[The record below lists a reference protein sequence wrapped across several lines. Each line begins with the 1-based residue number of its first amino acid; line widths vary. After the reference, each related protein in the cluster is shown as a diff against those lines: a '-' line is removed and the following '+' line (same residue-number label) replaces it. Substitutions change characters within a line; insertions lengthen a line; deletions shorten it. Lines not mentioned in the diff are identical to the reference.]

1 MLARPNNLYEIDVL
15 IESFL
20 KDHQSGI
27 STIHKIYLNS
37 ADKLSLKAFSV
48 ELMDEL
54 RTGCVTFLNNNSSS
68 IEELNSYLFYIVNAF
83 AKKRAKVPQAKNK
96 TRYLCPG
103 CLFLG
108 GDILV
113 EFINQIFKCEVCADE
128 LKRAT
133 DPKNILFLQTF
144 SRHNKQGYRC
154 KDCNRFIPHPLD
166 QSTVVS
172 CPYFDCCFIGPWSEL
187 KRMHHPSTQSNPENL
202 ILDVVKENGISLHDT
217 LSDDRIDILSQ
228 LEIEEE
234 LDSKVNLLRNI
245 IDIQYNGVPYNSS
258 DFTAK
263 HKMLCYKAFNNILNS
278 YPLEMVNYLLN
289 SSRSGGFQH
298 KIFQEYIRLL
308 EASLPFFFK
317 KNNKLHKVVSLLDE
331 NLNIFEGVSI
341 FNAIVTD
348 KNTIKNG
355 TSEFYIGGRKAKI
368 VKPYYIGKV
377 LNIIDNKTKK
387 SLLSHIK
394 EYSFSLIKVCDIAP
408 GTEVTVSHLRVPPH
422 YQMGGMVYVNRVRKK
437 IIDRAR
443 IIEKEV

>member
-15 IESFL
+15 IENFL

-27 STIHKIYLNS
+27 STIHKIYLNNS
-37 ADKLSLKAFSV
+37 DNLSMKAFTA

-54 RTGCVTFLNNNSSS
+54 RTACVTFLNKNSSV
-68 IEELNSYLFYIVNAF
+68 EDLNSYLFYVVNSF
-83 AKKRAKVPQAKNK
+83 AKKRAKAPQAKTK

-108 GDILV
+108 GDTLV
-113 EFINQIFKCEVCADE
+113 EFANQVFKCEICTDE
-128 LKRAT
+128 LKRT
-133 DPKNILFLQTF
+133 TESKNILFLRTF

-154 KDCNRFIPHPLD
+154 ESCNRFIPHPLD
-166 QSTVVS
+166 QSDIIS
-172 CPYFDCCFIGPWSEL
+172 CPYFDCCFVGPWSEL

-202 ILDVVKENGISLHDT
+202 ILDVVKEDGFTLHET
-217 LSDDRIDILSQ
+217 LADDQINIQYQ
-228 LEIEEE
+228 LEIEET
-234 LDSKVNLLRNI
+234 LDNRVNLLRSI
-245 IDIQYNGVPYNSS
+245 IDTQYNSVPYNSA

-263 HKMLCYKAFNNILNS
+263 HKMLCYKAFNNILDA

-341 FNAIVTD
+341 FNAMITD

-355 TSEFYIGGRKAKI
+355 TTEFYIGGRKAKI
-368 VKPYYIGKV
+368 VKPYYIGKI

-387 SLLSHIK
+387 SLLNNIK
-394 EYSFSLIKVCDIAP
+394 EYSFSLIKIDNIPP

-422 YQMGGMVYVNRVRKK
+422 YQMGGMVYVNRIRKK

-443 IIEKEV
+443 CIEKEI